1 MSLHLDI
8 IPEKIIESYN
18 LQVLATDGWVYIE
31 IQKGTYGLPQAGILA
46 NKLIIKRL
54 HTDGY
59 FSFQFMPGL
68 WWHLWRLV
76 KSVLVVDDYGIKYKG
91 LKHANHVVETLKKYY
106 EVSIDWGGTLFCGIT
121 IKLGLSQAHITIIH
135 VMIH

>member
-46 NKLIIKRL
+46 NKLIIERL
-54 HTDGY
+54 DTDGY
-59 FSFQFMPGL
+59 F
-68 WWHLWRLV
+68 
-76 KSVLVVDDYGIKYKG
+76 
-91 LKHANHVVETLKKYY
+91 
-106 EVSIDWGGTLFCGIT
+106 
-121 IKLGLSQAHITIIH
+121 
-135 VMIH
+135 